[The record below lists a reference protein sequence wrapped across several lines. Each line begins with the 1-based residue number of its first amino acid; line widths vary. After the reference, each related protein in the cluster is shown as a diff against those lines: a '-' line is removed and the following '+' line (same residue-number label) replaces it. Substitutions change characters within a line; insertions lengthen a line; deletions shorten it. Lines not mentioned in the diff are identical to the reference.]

1 MPARGWK
8 PRSYKE
14 MREELGQRIG
24 TMRRRLEGAAVPTG
38 VMKRKAIQRHIYP
51 KPSVSRRDQDVK
63 RYRKFKQS
71 LMRRYDTD
79 ETNRRKELTATQHL
93 SHTGKIGSEGFRKY
107 TVITA
112 IPHRRDRS
120 PHWLY
125 DGKER
130 QYAFQN
136 EFRQSKE
143 FKDTASTDSGKPG
156 ISPYRYKR
164 DDGTRP
170 ISAYRYVGKKQRVRS
185 QVRQY

>member
-1 MPARGWK
+1 MPARAWK

-14 MREELGQRIG
+14 MREFLGSRTANLKRRI
-24 TMRRRLEGAAVPTG
+24 EGAAFPTG
-38 VMKRKAIQRHIYP
+38 VPKRRAIQRHIYP
-51 KPSVSRRDQDVK
+51 KPSISRKDQEVK

-79 ETNRRKELTATQHL
+79 ETNRRKNLTPTQHL

-107 TVITA
+107 TVVTG

-130 QYAFQN
+130 QYAYQN
-136 EFRQSKE
+136 EFPQSKE
-143 FKDTASTDSGKPG
+143 HRDTASTESGKPVG
-156 ISPYRYKR
+156 PYRYKR
-164 DDGTRP
+164 DDATRP
-170 ISAYRYVGKKQRVRS
+170 LTAYRFAGKKQPVHSRVTYR
-185 QVRQY
+185 